1 MLDGRVK
8 KIIAF
13 LKEKLTD
20 ETEASR
26 EMLKTY
32 SDYLK
37 GEASDEE
44 LEKANQQLN
53 EILKDLSLGL
63 MAVIPLAPIT
73 TGKLPLIRYS
83 PANNLLNCQRINASY
98 CGFKLVVIKLLRQSI
113 EAPNFFKSVIALSGK
128 CLVHSSGFENF
139 LIKVS
144 LNPICFKALIC
155 VFKLFELPSHRKE
168 LFEDKLDFKV
178 L

>member
-1 MLDGRVK
+1 MIDGRVK

-20 ETEASR
+20 ETESSR
-26 EMLKTY
+26 VMLKTY

-73 TGKLPLIRYS
+73 IPMIAKFAKKHNIDLLPEW
-83 PANNLLNCQRINASY
+83 
-98 CGFKLVVIKLLRQSI
+98 FKD
-113 EAPNFFKSVIALSGK
+113 
-128 CLVHSSGFENF
+128 
-139 LIKVS
+139 S
-144 LNPICFKALIC
+144 LK
-155 VFKLFELPSHRKE
+155 
-168 LFEDKLDFKV
+168 
-178 L
+178 

>member
-1 MLDGRVK
+1 MLDGRIK

-20 ETEASR
+20 ETESSR
-26 EMLKTY
+26 TMLKTY

-63 MAVIPLAPIT
+63 MAIIPLAPIT
-73 TGKLPLIRYS
+73 IPMIAKFAKKHNIDLLPEW
-83 PANNLLNCQRINASY
+83 
-98 CGFKLVVIKLLRQSI
+98 FKD
-113 EAPNFFKSVIALSGK
+113 
-128 CLVHSSGFENF
+128 
-139 LIKVS
+139 S
-144 LNPICFKALIC
+144 LK
-155 VFKLFELPSHRKE
+155 
-168 LFEDKLDFKV
+168 
-178 L
+178 

>member
-26 EMLKTY
+26 VMLKTY

-73 TGKLPLIRYS
+73 IPMIAKFAKKHNIDLLPEW
-83 PANNLLNCQRINASY
+83 
-98 CGFKLVVIKLLRQSI
+98 FKD
-113 EAPNFFKSVIALSGK
+113 
-128 CLVHSSGFENF
+128 
-139 LIKVS
+139 S
-144 LNPICFKALIC
+144 LK
-155 VFKLFELPSHRKE
+155 
-168 LFEDKLDFKV
+168 
-178 L
+178 

>member
-20 ETEASR
+20 ETESSR
-26 EMLKTY
+26 AMLKTY

-37 GEASDEE
+37 GEASDEV

-53 EILKDLSLGL
+53 VILKDLSLGL

-73 TGKLPLIRYS
+73 IPMIAKFAKKHNIDLLP
-83 PANNLLNCQRINASY
+83 QW
-98 CGFKLVVIKLLRQSI
+98 FKD
-113 EAPNFFKSVIALSGK
+113 
-128 CLVHSSGFENF
+128 
-139 LIKVS
+139 S
-144 LNPICFKALIC
+144 LK
-155 VFKLFELPSHRKE
+155 
-168 LFEDKLDFKV
+168 
-178 L
+178 

>member
-20 ETEASR
+20 ETESSR
-26 EMLKTY
+26 AMLKTY

-37 GEASDEE
+37 GEASEEE

-73 TGKLPLIRYS
+73 IPMIAKLAKKHNID
-83 PANNLLNCQRINASY
+83 LLPEW
-98 CGFKLVVIKLLRQSI
+98 FKD
-113 EAPNFFKSVIALSGK
+113 
-128 CLVHSSGFENF
+128 
-139 LIKVS
+139 S
-144 LNPICFKALIC
+144 LK
-155 VFKLFELPSHRKE
+155 
-168 LFEDKLDFKV
+168 
-178 L
+178 

>member
-20 ETEASR
+20 ETESSR

-32 SDYLK
+32 SDHLK
-37 GEASDEE
+37 GEASGEE

-73 TGKLPLIRYS
+73 IPMIAKFAKKHNIDLLPEW
-83 PANNLLNCQRINASY
+83 
-98 CGFKLVVIKLLRQSI
+98 FKD
-113 EAPNFFKSVIALSGK
+113 
-128 CLVHSSGFENF
+128 
-139 LIKVS
+139 S
-144 LNPICFKALIC
+144 LK
-155 VFKLFELPSHRKE
+155 
-168 LFEDKLDFKV
+168 
-178 L
+178 